1 MSRIVSDLF
10 AFGSGFLI
18 ELVGAWWVQAVA
30 DYRAVRSGLLAM
42 AWAVALL
49 VGLEGSL
56 KDASQAAF
64 WVLGYGVG
72 SSFAVLLSHGKRK
85 ERP

>member
-1 MSRIVSDLF
+1 MSVIPPYLF

-30 DYRAVRSGLLAM
+30 DYRAARSGLLAM
-42 AWAVALL
+42 VWAVALL

-56 KDASQAAF
+56 KDVSQAAF
-64 WVLGYGVG
+64 WVFGYGVG
-72 SSFAVLLSHGKRK
+72 SSFAVLLSRGKRRK
-85 ERP
+85 A